1 MRLAKRVLVMV
12 VEAEGLPIG
21 RFLSIHTAPLVSDKA
36 DLEEDKEMV
45 GQFHDK
51 ARTDAEM

>member
-1 MRLAKRVLVMV
+1 MV

-21 RFLSIHTAPLVSDKA
+21 RFLSIHTAPLVSYEA
-36 DLEEDKEMV
+36 NLEKDKEMV

-51 ARTDAEM
+51 ARTDAEIWTSMK